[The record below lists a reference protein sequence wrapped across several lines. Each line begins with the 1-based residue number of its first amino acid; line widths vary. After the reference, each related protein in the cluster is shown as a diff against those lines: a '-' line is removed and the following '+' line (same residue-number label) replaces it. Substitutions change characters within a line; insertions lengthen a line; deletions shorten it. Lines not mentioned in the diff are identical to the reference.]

1 MSIRAEIQQALERE
15 LPACE
20 VRIDR
25 ANYDNDRAR
34 VTVRL
39 RGGSHE
45 ESEVVD
51 PLEVLA
57 GGARDVALD
66 LYRRLREAELA

>member
-1 MSIRAEIQQALERE
+1 VSIRPETQQALERE

-20 VRIDR
+20 VTISR
-25 ANYDNDRAR
+25 ANYDNDSAR
-34 VTVRL
+34 VTVRFL
-39 RGGSHE
+39 GGTAE
-45 ESEVVD
+45 VSEVVD